1 MKRVIPSGK
10 KAPDI
15 VLGCVIV
22 VLTLLL
28 SGCNEQ
34 AIRQLG
40 AKLAISGQS
49 ASDSAVRALTN
60 IDDLEAIDFQQRAI
74 AKTVSLPPKL
84 LETPAPDINDLI
96 AVKHNDELSNEI
108 ATRIKAYKLFG
119 KAYAALQRLSET
131 PFADQ
136 TATAEGNLINAFNA
150 VKGLPK
156 VPASVTS
163 LIPDITKIIINR
175 KQAKDIKKANLLL
188 YQLCQVYKALW
199 EADRMVWDEFMSA
212 VEDEYV
218 LSLVSVPPN
227 RFDEKQLRQQ
237 VKLPYVQPYLAYLYK
252 EEEAA
257 RVDCAMRQI
266 RDQLDSVDTA
276 LGMLER
282 SHKELA
288 SAKPSFSDVIGT
300 LDQMVTVLSDVKA
313 VAIAKGDK
321 K

>member
-1 MKRVIPSGK
+1 MKGVIPSGK

-34 AIRQLG
+34 GIRQLG
-40 AKLAISGQS
+40 AKLAISGQR

-84 LETPAPDINDLI
+84 LETPAPDINNLI
-96 AVKHNDELSNEI
+96 AVKRNDELSNEI

-163 LIPDITKIIINR
+163 LIPDISRIIINR

-188 YQLCQVYKALW
+188 YQLCQFSKPFWYPTRIVSAHLMTA
-199 EADRMVWDEFMSA
+199 AD
-212 VEDEYV
+212 
-218 LSLVSVPPN
+218 
-227 RFDEKQLRQQ
+227 
-237 VKLPYVQPYLAYLYK
+237 
-252 EEEAA
+252 
-257 RVDCAMRQI
+257 
-266 RDQLDSVDTA
+266 
-276 LGMLER
+276 
-282 SHKELA
+282 
-288 SAKPSFSDVIGT
+288 PSY
-300 LDQMVTVLSDVKA
+300 
-313 VAIAKGDK
+313 
-321 K
+321 